1 MVRLLILLN
10 CLALTGCAAT
20 AVGSIGV
27 WVATGKSTT
36 DHGVGW
42 AINRDCKTTRV
53 LDKQM
58 PCQDRLEVY
67 NQHSF

>member
-1 MVRLLILLN
+1 MPKLLILLS
-10 CLALTGCAAT
+10 CLHLTGCAAY
-20 AVGSIGV
+20 AVGSVGV
-27 WVATGKSTT
+27 WAATGKSTT

-58 PCQDRLEVY
+58 PCQEHLEAY
-67 NQHSF
+67 NQHPF